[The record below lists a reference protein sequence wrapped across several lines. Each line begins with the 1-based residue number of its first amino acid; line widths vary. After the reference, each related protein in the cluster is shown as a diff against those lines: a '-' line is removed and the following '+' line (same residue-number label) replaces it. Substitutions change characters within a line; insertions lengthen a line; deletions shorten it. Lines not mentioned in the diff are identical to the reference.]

1 MSMRARIVATLDA
14 LDLECDGDRDTM
26 QAMVKAEIAQ
36 NPQGK
41 FASALRTLGIE
52 PTIATLE
59 EARDQIVPPFRPH
72 VVGDATAASARPAE
86 VAEREAIAK
95 AVSSMLPAL
104 PEGH

>member
-1 MSMRARIVATLDA
+1 MSMRYRIVATLDA
-14 LDLECDGDRDTM
+14 IDIECDGDRNAM
-26 QAMVKAEIAQ
+26 QTVVTAEIEQ
-36 NPQGK
+36 NPQGE

-52 PTIATLE
+52 PTIAALE
-59 EARDQIVPPFRPH
+59 EARDQIVPPFRPR